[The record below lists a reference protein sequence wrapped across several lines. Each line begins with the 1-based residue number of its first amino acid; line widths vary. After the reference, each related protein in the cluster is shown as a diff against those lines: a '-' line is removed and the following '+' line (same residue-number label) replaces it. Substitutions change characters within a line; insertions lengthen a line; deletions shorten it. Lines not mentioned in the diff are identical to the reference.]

1 MTTAATATTAATLST
16 PSSPAASG
24 RFLAALVDDVTR
36 ETVRAAAVQLG
47 WHNPEVHD
55 GGVEILP
62 SLIAGAATPAF
73 LLADISDCEDPVA
86 ALDAVAAQCETA
98 TRVVAV
104 GLANDV
110 GLYRRLMAMGVSDY
124 LVKPIPSPLLAEAIL
139 AATTTTESEV
149 PEAPQQR
156 KAARLIAMIGARGG
170 VGVTTLA
177 LSTAWLLAQD
187 QRVVVMDLDLHF
199 GSAALS
205 LDLEHGRGLHEI
217 LTNPDRIDSLL
228 IGAAMTKAGDR
239 LQLLGAEHPL
249 EHEMGAAH
257 DGMAALLGEF
267 SGTADFVLVDTP
279 RSLNSLSRQ
288 VLAAADV
295 IVVVTDLSLPAMRD
309 TRRLLAL
316 AKAQRSRVQTL
327 VVANR
332 VSGAAGEV
340 GRADFEKGVGDK
352 IDIVVP
358 LDAKAAAAAAER
370 GRTFVEAAKSPATLS
385 ALQSLSST
393 FTGAQATAKPSLI
406 GRLLGR

>member
-1 MTTAATATTAATLST
+1 MTSAATATPPST
-16 PSSPAASG
+16 PTSLAADG

-36 ETVRAAAVQLG
+36 ETVRATALQLG
-47 WHNPEVHD
+47 WRNPEVHD

-62 SLIAGAATPAF
+62 SLIAGAVTPSF
-73 LLADISDCEDPVA
+73 LLADISDCADPVK

-110 GLYRRLMAMGVSDY
+110 GLYRRLLAMGVSDY
-124 LVKPIPSPLLAEAIL
+124 LVKPVPSPLLAEAIL
-139 AATTTTESEV
+139 AATAAETEA
-149 PEAPQQR
+149 PEAPQQPR

-170 VGVTTLA
+170 VGVTSLA
-177 LSTAWLLAQD
+177 LSTGWLLAQE

-199 GSAALS
+199 GSAALN
-205 LDLEHGRGLHEI
+205 LDLEHGRGLQDI
-217 LTNPDRIDSLL
+217 LANPDRIDSLL

-249 EHEMGAAH
+249 EHETPAGH
-257 DGMAALLGEF
+257 EGMAALLGEC
-267 SGTADFVLVDTP
+267 SGTADFLLADMP
-279 RSLNSLSRQ
+279 RSLNGLSRQ

-295 IVVVTDLSLPAMRD
+295 IAVVTDLSLPAMRD

-316 AKAQRSRVQTL
+316 AKAQRSKVQTM

-332 VSGAAGEV
+332 VSGASGEV
-340 GRADFEKGVGDK
+340 GRADFEKGIGDK

-358 LDAKAAAAAAER
+358 FDAKAAAAAAER
-370 GRTFVEAAKSPATLS
+370 GRTLAESAKNPATLASLQALS
-385 ALQSLSST
+385 AAFS
-393 FTGAQATAKPSLI
+393 GGTAVTKPSLI
-406 GRLLGR
+406 SRLLGR